1 MPIERINISQLFDYQ
16 QDSVIIDVRTPAEF
30 EQGHIIGA
38 FNLPL
43 FTNEERAIVG
53 TAYKRQSPQ
62 NALIKGLDLIGVKL
76 SYFIKRAQKMAV
88 GKRII
93 VHCWRGGKRSGS
105 MAWLLD
111 LAGMNVVVLEGGY
124 KAYRTYVQASFDL
137 PLLLNVLGG
146 KTGTGKTVILSYLRE
161 YNAQV
166 IDLEALANHKGSAF
180 GALGEDPQPKT
191 EHFENLLFE
200 DIRQLDT
207 SKTIWIENE
216 SKGIGTAFLPQ
227 GFWDNMKIGKLINIE
242 IPYDLRVLRSMEDY
256 KKYPKE
262 DLIAIFKNIERKLGG
277 QHCKAAIDALENDDY
292 TTAAEI
298 ALVYYDKTYQ
308 HSFEQNPTVAV
319 SQITYPHADMKEIAK
334 DLIKEYC
341 SI

>member
-1 MPIERINISQLFDYQ
+1 MSIERINISQLFDYQ
-16 QDSVIIDVRTPAEF
+16 QDSVVIDVRTPAEF

-76 SYFIKRAQKMAV
+76 SYFIKRAQKMAA

-124 KAYRTYVQASFDL
+124 KAYRTHVQASFDL
-137 PLLLNVLGG
+137 PLSLNVLGG
-146 KTGTGKTVILSYLRE
+146 RTGTGKTVILFHLRE
-161 YNAQV
+161 NNAQV

-180 GALGEDPQPKT
+180 GALGEAPQPKT

-200 DIRQLDT
+200 EIRQLDT

-227 GFWDNMKIGKLINIE
+227 GFWDNMKVGKLINIE

-262 DLIAIFKNIERKLGG
+262 DLIAVFKNIERKLGG
-277 QHCKAAIDALENDDY
+277 QHCKAAIDALQNDDY

-308 HSFEQNPTVAV
+308 HSFEQNPTIAV
-319 SQITYPHADMKEIAK
+319 SHISYPHADMEEIAK
-334 DLIKEYC
+334 DLIK
-341 SI
+341 

>member
-1 MPIERINISQLFDYQ
+1 MSIERINISQLFDYQ
-16 QDSVIIDVRTPAEF
+16 QDSVVIDVRTPAEF

-62 NALIKGLDLIGVKL
+62 NALIKGLDLIGTKL
-76 SYFIKRAQKMAV
+76 SYFIKRAQKMAA

-124 KAYRTYVQASFDL
+124 KAYRTHVQASFDL
-137 PLLLNVLGG
+137 PLSLNVLGG
-146 KTGTGKTVILSYLRE
+146 RTGTGKTVILFHLRE
-161 YNAQV
+161 NNAQV

-180 GALGEDPQPKT
+180 GALGEAPQPKT

-200 DIRQLDT
+200 EIRQLDT

-227 GFWDNMKIGKLINIE
+227 GFWDNMKVGKLINIE

-262 DLIAIFKNIERKLGG
+262 DLIAVFKNIERKLGG
-277 QHCKAAIDALENDDY
+277 QHCKAAIDALQNDDY

-308 HSFEQNPTVAV
+308 HSFEQNPTIAV
-319 SQITYPHADMKEIAK
+319 SYLSYPHADMEEIAK
-334 DLIKEYC
+334 DLIK
-341 SI
+341 

>member
-16 QDSVIIDVRTPAEF
+16 LDSIIIDVRTPAEF
-30 EQGHIIGA
+30 EQGHIVGA

-43 FTNEERAIVG
+43 FTDEERAIVG

-62 NALIKGLDLIGVKL
+62 NALIKGLDLVGKKL
-76 SYFIKRAQKMAV
+76 SYFIKRAQKMAQ

-124 KAYRTYVQASFDL
+124 KAYRTHVQASFEL
-137 PLLLNVLGG
+137 PLSLNVLGG
-146 KTGTGKTVILSYLRE
+146 ATGTGKTEVLFHLNE
-161 YNAQV
+161 LNAQV
-166 IDLEALANHKGSAF
+166 VDLEGLANHKGSAF

-191 EHFENLLFE
+191 EHFENLLFNA
-200 DIRQLDT
+200 IGQLDRT
-207 SKTIWIENE
+207 KTIWIENE
-216 SKGIGTAFLPQ
+216 SRGIGTAFLPQ

-242 IPYDLRVLRSMEDY
+242 IPYDLRVARSVEDY

-262 DLIAIFKNIERKLGG
+262 DLIAVFKNIERKLGG
-277 QHCKAAIDALENDDY
+277 QHSKAAIAALENDDY
-292 TTAAEI
+292 RTAAEI

-308 HSFEQNPTVAV
+308 HSFENNPTLAV
-319 SQITYPHADMKEIAK
+319 SNLSYSHADMKEIAR
-334 DLIKEYC
+334 DLLEKYK
-341 SI
+341 